1 MISTSIPD
9 HLSSISPLTPYTNP
23 QQGDQFMFEMEVL
36 DRLRGDRP
44 KFWCWKCRRFTEH
57 LVTRSYVER
66 RIGVQDTVT
75 CLICRGK
82 SRQ

>member
-1 MISTSIPD
+1 
-9 HLSSISPLTPYTNP
+9 
-23 QQGDQFMFEMEVL
+23 MFEMEVL

-57 LVTRSYVER
+57 LVTRSYVEH